1 MRTPVLR
8 CPRDIPPLQD
18 TTAMAAT
25 TGTTRLRFLMFPP
38 RTSPR
43 RRLRT
48 AGRNR
53 HRPRRPRPRNDMN
66 QHCIVRNMRHQR
78 RRLLCRLNT
87 NPHTRHLT
95 ARNSTL
101 GHLMLPTASRLLQ
114 APHIQHRPPMHHIP
128 CTPRFPSD
136 PPTPQTPIHS
146 PTECLDPARSH
157 HLCRRLHP
165 VPRPLPR
172 SRGTQQ
178 MPRFPVARWMTC
190 QKSRTGGSAGAVR
203 LISKLPRTV

>member
-1 MRTPVLR
+1 
-8 CPRDIPPLQD
+8 
-18 TTAMAAT
+18 MAAIT
-25 TGTTRLRFLMFPP
+25 ATTRLRFLTFPQ
-38 RTSPR
+38 RTSLR

-48 AGRNR
+48 GGRNR
-53 HRPRRPRPRNDMN
+53 RRPRLPRRRKDMN

-78 RRLLCRLNT
+78 HRLLCRPST

-101 GHLMLPTASRLLQ
+101 GHHMLPMASRLLQ
-114 APHIQHRPPMHHIP
+114 APHIQHRPQMHHTL
-128 CTPRFPSD
+128 CTPRFLSD

-146 PTECLDPARSH
+146 PTEYLDPARSH
-157 HLCRRLHP
+157 RPCRRLHP

-190 QKSRTGGSAGAVR
+190 QKSRTGGSAAAGR